1 MVPRGRDDRPSPV
14 LFGAAGWLF
23 ADLLL
28 ALAMIFLVANSV
40 GQVTIPKPTP
50 AVVTSPTPT
59 PTPSICGIEQNP
71 GASLTLTVSN
81 DAGLRANDGGAEMAF
96 ADQVRGAMQ
105 KFSGRTAGLVQV
117 YGGSY
122 NGSLD
127 VQDGMTLANGAIN
140 GLKHLGSSRFIFSSQ
155 ATLFQPFWSGTINS
169 NQVQL
174 VTFFFKTSSGVGG
187 CTT

>member
-1 MVPRGRDDRPSPV
+1 MGPRGRDDRPSPV

-28 ALAMIFLVANSV
+28 ALAIIFLVANSV

-50 AVVTSPTPT
+50 TTYVAPTPT

-71 GASLTLTVSN
+71 GASLTLAVGN
-81 DAGLRANDGGAEMAF
+81 DGGLRNNDGGAEAAF
-96 ADQVRGAMQ
+96 AAQVHSAMA
-105 KFSGRTAGLVQV
+105 KYAGRTAGLVQV

-122 NGSLD
+122 NGNLD
-127 VQDGMTLANGAIN
+127 VQDGVALANGAIN
-140 GLKHLGSSRFIFSSQ
+140 GLKRLGGTGFIFSSQ
-155 ATLFQPFWSGTINS
+155 ETLFQPFWSGTINS

-174 VTFFFKTSSGVGG
+174 YVFFFKTSNGVAG